1 MIGRL
6 GIARLTIAGCGVGI
20 ACWIIC
26 DAKACMIRE
35 SGDQGSRREGCC
47 ELVAVEWIPVIGG
60 NEGISPSPGFGRE
73 SIGGIG
79 AAL

>member
-20 ACWIIC
+20 ACCTIC
-26 DAKACMIRE
+26 DAMACMVRE

-47 ELVAVEWIPVIGG
+47 ELVAVEWIFVIGV
-60 NEGISPSPGFGRE
+60 NEGISLSSGFGRE
-73 SIGGIG
+73 SIWGIG